1 MITIG
6 IIEDDPTLRR
16 NLETFIDTQADT
28 HLSFCYNSIEQFL
41 EKRATLNE
49 PFIVFCDLGLPGI
62 SGQEGITFIRQ
73 QWNDT
78 FLVVITGNDT
88 DEVIHDC
95 IERGANGY
103 ILKPFKIQDLINQID
118 IIRNGGALLSPL
130 VAQKLFKYIQR
141 QTATIDTNHYGLTPR
156 EKQVVDELLKGLSYK
171 EIGTVLGISAQT
183 VNDHLKNVYP
193 KMGVRTKAELMR
205 KILKT

>member
-6 IIEDDPTLRR
+6 IIEDDPSLRR
-16 NLETFIDTQADT
+16 NLEAFIETQKDTY
-28 HLSFCYNSIEQFL
+28 LSFSLNSVEQFL
-41 EKRATLNE
+41 DRKSTYEE

-62 SGQEGITFIRQ
+62 SGKEGITFIRQ
-73 QWNDT
+73 LWNET
-78 FLVVITGNDT
+78 YIVVITGT
-88 DEVIHDC
+88 DDEETIYDC

-103 ILKPFKIQDLINQID
+103 VVKPFKIQELINQIE
-118 IIRNGGALLSPL
+118 IIRNGGALLSPQ
-130 VAQKLFKYIQR
+130 VALKLFKQIQK
-141 QTATIDTNHYGLTPR
+141 QTVALETGNYGFTPR

-171 EIGTVLGISAQT
+171 EIAQVLGISSTT